1 MEHTNRVAAT
11 ATPVPDDEGFGP
23 EGPARLLEA
32 GKTLMKAGTPF
43 VTAITVQKA
52 RDLDKIVK
60 AIDREAEYAGD
71 AFYYG
76 WTDKKGNRIEGPS
89 IGLANSLARE
99 WTNCAVT
106 VDFQETA
113 ETFIITPRFIDIE
126 KGFQMERVFRQR
138 KNVVQGNFDP
148 DRKLDMA
155 LQIGQSKGIRNV
167 VVNAVPRWL
176 VDRAIEKAKAA
187 VVKGLDPNK
196 IQEYADQVMSY
207 FTSKG
212 ATPEQV
218 IAKAG
223 KPKAEWSMLD
233 IASFKG
239 DKKALENGEVSIGEL
254 FPSTEPKAPAGPID
268 AKTVIDGLDKAKA
281 GESEAL
287 VSTDLDQS
295 PSAEEQAEIK
305 RREIWESKAFKCTKC
320 PQYKF
325 GTDSKEEMD
334 VHGQKE
340 HPAAPQKPADKKTNG
355 GSKPAGGGL
364 FGT

>member
-1 MEHTNRVAAT
+1 MDSKISAT
-11 ATPVPDDEGFGP
+11 ATPIPEEEGLSA
-23 EGPARLLEA
+23 EGPLRLIEG
-32 GKTLMKAGTPF
+32 GKTLMKSGTPF
-43 VTAITVQKA
+43 VTAVTVQKA

-71 AFYYG
+71 SFYYG

-106 VDFQETA
+106 VDFQENDA
-113 ETFIITPRFIDIE
+113 TFVITPRFIDIE

-138 KNVVQGNFDP
+138 KNAVQGNFDP

-155 LQIGQSKGIRNV
+155 LQIGQSKAIRNV

-176 VDRAIEKAKAA
+176 VDRAVEKAKAA

-196 IQEYADQVMSY
+196 LQEYADQVIAY

-212 ATPEQV
+212 AKLEQI

-223 KPKAEWSMLD
+223 KAKAEWSMSD

-239 DKKALENGEVSIGEL
+239 DKKALENGEVSISEL
-254 FPSTEPKAPAGPID
+254 FPAVDPKPEVDGPLTGKTIAEGLVKSETSKEPLVMVDTDTGPSSEEQERIKRKEVFDSYPFVCVKCPPLTFGTNDADEMKRHMAEKHPNGKAET
-268 AKTVIDGLDKAKA
+268 K
-281 GESEAL
+281 
-287 VSTDLDQS
+287 
-295 PSAEEQAEIK
+295 PSAPP
-305 RREIWESKAFKCTKC
+305 TK
-320 PQYKF
+320 
-325 GTDSKEEMD
+325 
-334 VHGQKE
+334 
-340 HPAAPQKPADKKTNG
+340 G
-355 GSKPAGGGL
+355 GDL
-364 FGT
+364 FGPKK